1 MNFIFRLVQFSVVLN
16 TRIHKTY
23 LISLIKTE
31 SILVN
36 LEESHFNSNHK
47 LGLLVSGSNSNSS
60 TVLNHRPG
68 EGRMVLDSDRRG
80 RIQGYLKTCIPLFKI
95 LKLKKRNP
103 KLLQDL
109 GKLFSKFFFCTFNT
123 LWRFFI
129 GIWILYLLSSTLLYL
144 LYYISESFFIH
155 LVSCV
160 YVSCNS
166 NSLQEINYSMYIL
179 YSVFCIFFLHSAFW
193 ILYNIFT
200 YHISFLIILYFIT
213 SIL

>member
-129 GIWILYLLSSTLLYL
+129 GIWILYLLSSTLFPNH
-144 LYYISESFFIH
+144 SSF
-155 LVSCV
+155 
-160 YVSCNS
+160 
-166 NSLQEINYSMYIL
+166 IL
-179 YSVFCIFFLHSAFW
+179 YPAYTYLVIRILCKKSTIRCTFC
-193 ILYNIFT
+193 
-200 YHISFLIILYFIT
+200 ILYFVF
-213 SIL
+213 SFCILHSESYIIYLHIIYLF